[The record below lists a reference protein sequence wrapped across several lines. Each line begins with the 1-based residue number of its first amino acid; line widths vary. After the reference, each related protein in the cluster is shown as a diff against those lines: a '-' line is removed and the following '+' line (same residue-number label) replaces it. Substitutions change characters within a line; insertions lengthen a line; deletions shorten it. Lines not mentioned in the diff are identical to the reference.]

1 MSGSS
6 KSKMKKGVYFTIDA
20 LLGAGIM
27 LTALALISSSYISET
42 VPPSNS
48 FAADDLLMALS
59 NLKVSEAN
67 SSYVKSLISSGD
79 ITKLNNTILE
89 QIGEFW
95 AEGNFDKARNISKEF
110 IQDYTSSN
118 VGVGFFIS
126 GEEIFARNKTS
137 YNTVISRKRL
147 ISGIQKN
154 RTSDGY
160 LARAVALKSKKN
172 TTLVVAGDVIT
183 SSVEKS
189 PSGNNF
195 NEVNVTYDVFIPE
208 NSTILGSEWFIEAAW
223 TGIDFDA
230 YINGQYIGSATP
242 SDNGRKNFQNLNSY
256 LTLGHNN
263 ATVLFNFGNSNNPE
277 GGDDGATHFIVN
289 YTTSAVNTL
298 TSLKRKNLAIVSS
311 NASVRYKKP
320 IFAAGDINS
329 IDIYLNVTAENV
341 SLNYTLDGANYFI
354 SKKNASGGNLTW
366 SNGEIVAALANN
378 GHSYSSLNN
387 KYFWFVFDLDTYTLK
402 TTKGKGRQM
411 LPNSYVEVDF
421 TPSSNIYGMIDI
433 TRIVPIYSFANE
445 CHTSS
450 GEFYSNLTWQFS
462 ASNSTMPLMLDSQ
475 LAWLYQSGT
484 DPFQKI
490 WANKNVLYQHP
501 PSPLVKEMARF
512 GYVQGADNIVAGINN
527 YSLGFS
533 SDDYCVDYTNSLVTY
548 TSLVTNYVGYGA
560 TFNSLQEAKDD
571 ASQRLSQVLG
581 DFATAT
587 EINNDVI
594 TLSKVPSMW
603 GPSIMEIR
611 IWQ

>member
-1 MSGSS
+1 MSGSK
-6 KSKMKKGVYFTIDA
+6 KSRMKKGAYFTIDA

-27 LTALALISSSYISET
+27 LVALVLISSSYISET
-42 VPPSNS
+42 APPSNN

-110 IQDYTSSN
+110 IQDYVPNN

-126 GEEIFARNKTS
+126 DEEIFARNKTS

-160 LARAVALKSKKN
+160 LARAIALKSKKN

-208 NSTILGSEWFIEAAW
+208 NSTILGSEWFVEAAW

-230 YINGQYIGSATP
+230 YINGQYVGSAIP
-242 SDNGRKNFQNLNSY
+242 SDKGRKTFQNLNAY
-256 LTLGHNN
+256 LDTGAHNN
-263 ATVLFNFGNSNNPE
+263 ATVIFNFGNSNNPE
-277 GGDDGATHFIVN
+277 GGDDGATHFTVN
-289 YTTSAVNTL
+289 YSTTSVNTL
-298 TSLKRKNLAIVSS
+298 PSLNKKNLAVVLS
-311 NASVRYKKP
+311 NASIRYKKP
-320 IFAAGDINS
+320 IFAAGSINS
-329 IDIYLNVTAENV
+329 IGIFLNVTAGNV
-341 SLNYTLDGANYFI
+341 SLNYTLDGVNYFI

-366 SNGEIVAALANN
+366 SNSEIVAALANN
-378 GHSYSSLNN
+378 GHSLSSLSNR
-387 KYFWFVFDLDTYTLK
+387 YFWLVFDLDTYTQK
-402 TTKGKGRQM
+402 TTKVEGRKI
-411 LPNSYVEVDF
+411 LPNSYVDIDF
-421 TPSSNIYGMIDI
+421 TPTSNIYGMIDI
-433 TRIVPIYSFANE
+433 TKIVPISSVASQCGGSFND
-445 CHTSS
+445 
-450 GEFYSNLTWQFS
+450 FYRNLTWRF
-462 ASNSTMPLMLDSQ
+462 NVTNYTVPLMLDSQ
-475 LAWLYQSGT
+475 LAWLYTSGK
-484 DPFQKI
+484 DPSQTVK
-490 WANKNVLYQHP
+490 ANQNVLYSHP
-501 PSPLVKEMARF
+501 PSPLIKEFARY
-512 GYVQGADNIVAGINN
+512 GYTQQNDNFASNINN
-527 YSLGFS
+527 YTLGFTTGYCIHP
-533 SDDYCVDYTNSLVTY
+533 SDSIVTY
-548 TSLVTNYVGYGA
+548 TSLINNFVGYGA

-603 GPSIMEIR
+603 GPSIMEVR